1 MLGGDGAGW
10 GMRGVVLSLT
20 RDAQQGPLVGGVLG
34 LSSAG
39 GRGLCTEDVGDQG
52 GGEPAHRRDV
62 GSGVGMQGPL
72 LFL

>member
-1 MLGGDGAGW
+1 MLGGDGAGRDTQ
-10 GMRGVVLSLT
+10 GMVLSLT
-20 RDAQQGPLVGGVLG
+20 QDAQQGLAGDGGLG

-52 GGEPAHRRDV
+52 GGEPAHGREV
-62 GSGVGMQGPL
+62 GPGVGMQGPL